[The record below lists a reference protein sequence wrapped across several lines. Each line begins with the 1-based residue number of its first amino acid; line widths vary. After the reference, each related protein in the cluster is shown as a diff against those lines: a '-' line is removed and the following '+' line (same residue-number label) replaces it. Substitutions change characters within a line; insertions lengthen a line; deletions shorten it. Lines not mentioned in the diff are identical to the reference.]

1 MRYNFKFLQTGGVP
15 LTNDL
20 MSLIEEAYGIFEV
33 LGDLS
38 GNLTILSGCDITGT
52 NVTPGIV
59 AIEGKLYYFEG
70 GSIVSTV
77 YIHKEDIQK
86 TFEDQT
92 TKTLIEKRTVRFG
105 SGTVNYNWADFV
117 KLKTLREIQSKVDN
131 SVSQNDFNLLV
142 DRVEVLEMKT
152 APIING
158 GVVWAWFKPVAEIP
172 AGWKECTNVRGKT
185 VVGWNPN
192 DIDFSTIGNSGGN
205 KTIQLTVSQLPKI
218 KFNYTRTLPWAGQSG
233 GGFGGGG
240 NQFDISTQNTNELG
254 DNAPVNIMIPHI
266 IAAFIE
272 PNLP

>member
-92 TKTLIEKRTVRFG
+92 TKTLIEKRTVHFG

-117 KLKTLREIQSKVDN
+117 KLKTLREIQSKVDE
-131 SVSQNDFNLLV
+131 SVSQDDFNALV

-185 VVGWNPN
+185 IVGWNPN
-192 DIDFSTIGNSGGN
+192 DTDFSTIGNSGGS

-218 KFNYTRTLPWAGQSG
+218 KFQYTRTLPWTGQSG
-233 GGFGGGG
+233 GGFGGGS
-240 NQFDISTQNTNELG
+240 NQFDISTKDTNELG

>member
-38 GNLTILSGCDITGT
+38 GELNDTFGCDITGT

-92 TKTLIEKRTVRFG
+92 TKTLIEKERFISDQERLIITG
-105 SGTVNYNWADFV
+105 Q
-117 KLKTLREIQSKVDN
+117 TL
-131 SVSQNDFNLLV
+131 
-142 DRVEVLEMKT
+142 
-152 APIING
+152 
-158 GVVWAWFKPVAEIP
+158 
-172 AGWKECTNVRGKT
+172 
-185 VVGWNPN
+185 
-192 DIDFSTIGNSGGN
+192 
-205 KTIQLTVSQLPKI
+205 
-218 KFNYTRTLPWAGQSG
+218 
-233 GGFGGGG
+233 
-240 NQFDISTQNTNELG
+240 
-254 DNAPVNIMIPHI
+254 
-266 IAAFIE
+266 
-272 PNLP
+272 